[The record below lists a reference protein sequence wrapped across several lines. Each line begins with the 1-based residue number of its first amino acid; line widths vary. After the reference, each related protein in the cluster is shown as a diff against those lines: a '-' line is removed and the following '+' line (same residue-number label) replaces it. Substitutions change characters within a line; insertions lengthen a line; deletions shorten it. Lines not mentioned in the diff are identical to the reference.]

1 MAPFLPSGNPA
12 REMVSPMFM
21 ADLSNLTNLIQTSL
35 QPCTDACFYGDSRL
49 HQLRLTV
56 LGL

>member
-12 REMVSPMFM
+12 CEMVSPMFR
-21 ADLSNLTNLIQTSL
+21 ADLSTLTNLIQTSP
-35 QPCTDACFYGDSRL
+35 QACTEACFYGDSRL